1 MTTAQQSIV
10 NIICKPGY
18 DAESM
23 PFEETQAIAQQ
34 QFGSAHT
41 VDEPYV
47 SLGGQQVRF
56 DVITTEPEALTAL
69 VAASPR
75 YQLR

>member
-18 DAESM
+18 DAESA

-34 QFGSAHT
+34 RFGPAHT
-41 VDEPYV
+41 VDLPY
-47 SLGGQQVRF
+47 LGAGTQQIRF
-56 DVITTEPEALTAL
+56 DVVTTEPEAVKAL

>member
-1 MTTAQQSIV
+1 MS
-10 NIICKPGY
+10 NIINVICKPGY

-23 PFEETQAIAQQ
+23 PFKETQAIAQQ
-34 QFGSAHT
+34 RFGPSHK
-41 VDEPYV
+41 VDLPY
-47 SLGGQQVRF
+47 LGAGTQQIRF
-56 DVITTEPEALTAL
+56 DVITEQPEALRSL

>member
-1 MTTAQQSIV
+1 MTTVKTA
-10 NIICKPGY
+10 IINVICQPGY

-23 PFEETQAIAQQ
+23 PFEETRAIAQQ

-41 VDEPYV
+41 VNEPYV

-56 DVITTEPEALTAL
+56 DVITAEPEAVKAL

>member
-1 MTTAQQSIV
+1 MDAIV
-10 NIICKPGY
+10 NVICKPGY

-23 PFEETQAIAQQ
+23 PFSETQAIAQQ
-34 QFGSAHT
+34 RFGPSHK
-41 VDEPYV
+41 VDTPYV

-56 DVITTEPEALTAL
+56 DVITADPESLRSL
-69 VAASPR
+69 VAASAR